1 MQLSNVVKEG
11 DLCNIP
17 ITFSGYHS
25 HYQDPNDVHPR
36 ASIGILYNKAATMA
50 MQKHS
55 MTGAYA
61 AFRHMGGGRGQEVN
75 IREIWRFRGRAPANP
90 Q

>member
-1 MQLSNVVKEG
+1 MVKEG

-25 HYQDPNDVHPR
+25 HNQDPNDVHPR

-55 MTGAYA
+55 MTGASA
-61 AFRHMGGGRGQEVN
+61 AFRHGGGDKR
-75 IREIWRFRGRAPANP
+75 
-90 Q
+90 